1 MGAWSIDQ
9 YCGYWNLL
17 VRHKAIS
24 IHSADLVFIHKKSDI
39 HFEQN
44 MKLKL
49 HFEKNDPDV

>member
-17 VRHKAIS
+17 VRRKAIS